1 MTNANLSSHPYRIG
15 AISLASGIPVSTLRI
30 WETRHAAF
38 HPQKT
43 DGGHRL
49 YAEDDVHRARLFKQL
64 GEQGH
69 SISALAGRDIPALQD
84 LLRQTGTVQSAA
96 NPALQTGGIPLV
108 VVGQALAARLAS
120 AKFGLESIGM
130 PIQVTQIFSD
140 LNAWQS
146 ASPQQA
152 AQWVLV
158 QASALHD
165 GVAGQIQ
172 QLLQQ
177 HQVRQAIVLYS
188 YAPDRL
194 LEHLRATGMVLRR
207 EPLSDYEL
215 AALIRS
221 VLPLDRTDQASGT
234 TDSPPVAARKYS
246 DETLARIS
254 ASPATLLCECPRH
267 VADLISQLASF
278 EVYSQA
284 CLNKSPEEAVLHAY
298 LSTISGS
305 ARALFENALERVARH
320 EGLQLETLRPSDLA
334 ARTEN

>member
-1 MTNANLSSHPYRIG
+1 MNTQHSHSHPYRIG
-15 AISLASGIPVSTLRI
+15 AIALASGIPVSTLRI

-38 HPQKT
+38 HPLKT

-49 YAEDDVHRARLFKQL
+49 YAEDDVLRAKLFKQL

-69 SISALAGRDIPALQD
+69 SISVLAGRDIPALQA
-84 LLRQTGTVQSAA
+84 LLQPVDSLARTAG
-96 NPALQTGGIPLV
+96 PALQTGSVALV
-108 VVGQALAARLAS
+108 VVGRALAARIAS
-120 AKFGLESIGM
+120 AKFGQERIGRT
-130 PIQVTQIFSD
+130 IQVTEVFSD
-140 LNAWQS
+140 LDAWHNA
-146 ASPQQA
+146 APQQA
-152 AQWVLV
+152 AQLVLV

-165 GVAGQIQ
+165 GVAGQLQ

-194 LEHLRATGMVLRR
+194 LEQLRATGMLLRR
-207 EPLSDYEL
+207 EPLSDFEL
-215 AALIRS
+215 AAVIRS
-221 VLPLDRTDQASGT
+221 ALPPQRTDQDSGASGNAA
-234 TDSPPVAARKYS
+234 VAPRKYS

-284 CLNKSPEEAVLHAY
+284 CLNKSPEDAGLHAY

-305 ARALFENALERVARH
+305 ARALFETALERVARH
-320 EGLQLETLRPSDLA
+320 EGMQLETLGPDGQDPRQ
-334 ARTEN
+334 EN